1 MSRIKI
7 KNFGPIKSG
16 FNENNGWIEIK
27 KLTVFIGNQGSG
39 KSTVAK
45 LISTFSWLE
54 KALVR
59 GELTEKSLNSRNKF
73 IKHFTYQNIAE
84 YFYTETQLE
93 YDGNAFFISFS
104 KEGVKIERN
113 IENGY
118 SYPKIMYVP
127 AERNF
132 VSAVNNINKLKGLP
146 STLYTFSDEY
156 LNALSELK
164 DQISLPINDVKFE
177 YQKTHKITYVVGKDY
192 RLKLSAA
199 SSGFQSLVPL
209 YLVTK
214 YLSDSLKNKTDNTT
228 RDISIEEEQR
238 LRKEIQNIL
247 NNPSLSDEIK
257 KVSLEVLSEK
267 ITPSCF
273 INIVEEPEQ
282 NLYPT
287 SQHTILNT
295 LLAFNNATDKNKLI
309 ITTHSPYLINYISI
323 SVKAHS
329 LLDQVKDFNQRN
341 KVGKIVP
348 INATISKDNLL
359 ILELNEMDGTI
370 TRLADYDGIPS
381 DSNRLNDEL
390 AYTNELFSKL
400 FELERTLCQ

>member
-16 FNENNGWIEIK
+16 YQENDGWIDIK

-45 LISTFSWLE
+45 LISTFTWLE

-59 GELTEKSLNSRNKF
+59 GELTAKSLNTRNKF
-73 IKHFTYQNIAE
+73 IKHFAYQNIGD
-84 YFYTETQLE
+84 YFYPETELLYQG
-93 YDGNAFFISFS
+93 DAFFIAFGA
-104 KEGVKIERN
+104 EGIKIDRN
-113 IENGY
+113 ADNGY

-132 VSAVNNINKLKGLP
+132 VSAVSNVSKLKGLP

-164 DQISLPINDVKFE
+164 GQIELPINKVKLE
-177 YQKTHKITYVVGKDY
+177 YQKTHKITYILGDDY
-192 RLKLSAA
+192 RLRLSAA
-199 SSGFQSLVPL
+199 SSGFQSLAPL

-214 YLSDSLKNKTDNTT
+214 HLSDSLKNKTDNHT
-228 RDISIEEEQR
+228 RDISIDDEQR

-247 NNPSLSDEIK
+247 NNPSLSDDIK
-257 KVSLEVLSEK
+257 KVSLEVLSAK
-267 ITPSCF
+267 ITPSSF

-287 SQHTILNT
+287 SQHAMLNT
-295 LLAFNNATDKNKLI
+295 LVGFNNATKKNKLI

-323 SVKAHS
+323 AIKAHS
-329 LLDQVKDFNQRN
+329 LLNEIQDSKQRN
-341 KVGKIVP
+341 ALEKIIPVH
-348 INATISKDNLL
+348 ATISKEDLL
-359 ILELNEMDGTI
+359 ILELNEKDGTI
-370 TRLADYDGIPS
+370 SKLGDYDGIPS
-381 DSNRLNDEL
+381 DSNKLNDEL
-390 AYTNELFSKL
+390 AYTNELFAKL
-400 FELERTLCQ
+400 FELEQKL